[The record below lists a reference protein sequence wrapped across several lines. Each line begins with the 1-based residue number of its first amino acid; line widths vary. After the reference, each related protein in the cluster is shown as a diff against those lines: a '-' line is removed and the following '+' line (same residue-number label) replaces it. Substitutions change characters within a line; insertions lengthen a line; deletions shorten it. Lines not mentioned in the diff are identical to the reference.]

1 MTKASDAFEQLNTRI
16 HELVSEVGAKVEWN
30 GQIQDPDSP
39 TELRQIDVLITTPDG
54 RRISVECR
62 DREKPQTVMWIEELA
77 GRKLSMD
84 LDGMIAVA
92 KNGFTPLAAKKA
104 KRFGIALYDF
114 VTLSDAEIRSWSGAA
129 QVSASFIVF
138 DQLSI
143 VAGLPMAIAQGLPA
157 DPAFSRGNQ
166 DGYHAVMAD
175 VRETLKN
182 APFPWSKT
190 ITLNPK
196 GYVVDGQQLLMI
208 ACSVNARLVQMSAAC
223 DTVLMHD
230 NPGTPALL
238 RDTSV
243 QRFDHSVRELISNGC
258 DLHLQVAVDNI
269 QSPDNSILHEI
280 QIHAPTVSN
289 LKKYELVGDRNL
301 KAALTSVE
309 LLVTA
314 V

>member
-16 HELVSEVGAKVEWN
+16 HELVSEAGARVEWN
-30 GQIQDPDSP
+30 SQIPDPDSP
-39 TELRQIDVLITTPDG
+39 TERRQIDVLITTPDG

-77 GRKLSMD
+77 GRKLSMG

-92 KNGFTPLAAKKA
+92 RNGFTALAAIKA

-114 VTLSDAEIRSWSGAA
+114 VTLSDAEIQSWSGMA
-129 QVSASFIVF
+129 QVSATFIVF

-143 VAGLPMAIAQGLPA
+143 VAGLPKALAQNLPA
-157 DPAFSRGNQ
+157 SPAFSRGRQ

-175 VRETLKN
+175 VRETLEN
-182 APFPWSKT
+182 VPFPWSRT
-190 ITLNPK
+190 IMLDLK
-196 GYVVDGQQLLMI
+196 GYTVNGERPLII
-208 ACSVNARLVQMSAAC
+208 ACSVNARLVQMSATC
-223 DTVLMHD
+223 ETVLMHD
-230 NPGTPALL
+230 QPGTPTLM
-238 RDTSV
+238 RETSI
-243 QRFDHSVRELISNGC
+243 QRFDHSVRELISNGS

-269 QSPDNSILHEI
+269 QSPDNSILHKIE
-280 QIHAPTVSN
+280 IHAPAVSN

-309 LLVTA
+309 FVVTGI
-314 V
+314 